1 MNGFWDN
8 DKLQIIAFQTYGTQN
23 HFYARGRALEDESI
37 DLEQKGILNLL
48 INTYKRFETDE
59 VGDTPISISLYDNTS
74 ISGVT
79 DHEGYYLVDKQVD
92 NLSKLANEEGWVKF
106 EISFADTDLKR
117 EIIHKNKFPG
127 EMLIPSTEASF
138 GVISDIDDTIL
149 HTGVVSSLKWK
160 VAINTIFTRATK
172 RLALEGAADFYHKL
186 HRGKTGKESNPIF
199 YVSHS
204 PWNLYR
210 YLELFLKTN
219 NFPKGPILL
228 RSMSSFKARNRTE
241 GVPQKQKEILNIL
254 KTYPK
259 LSFILIGDS
268 GEKDGDIYQ
277 EIASQFPNQVT
288 AIYLRSVKDSKRMLR
303 IKNLYMDFRDI
314 PYLIVEKTEDAIAHA
329 RENGFIA

>member
-1 MNGFWDN
+1 
-8 DKLQIIAFQTYGTQN
+8 
-23 HFYARGRALEDESI
+23 
-37 DLEQKGILNLL
+37 
-48 INTYKRFETDE
+48 
-59 VGDTPISISLYDNTS
+59 
-74 ISGVT
+74 
-79 DHEGYYLVDKQVD
+79 
-92 NLSKLANEEGWVKF
+92 
-106 EISFADTDLKR
+106 
-117 EIIHKNKFPG
+117 
-127 EMLIPSTEASF
+127 MLIPSTEASF

-277 EIASQFPNQVT
+277 EIASQFPQSGNSHLF
-288 AIYLRSVKDSKRMLR
+288 A
-303 IKNLYMDFRDI
+303 
-314 PYLIVEKTEDAIAHA
+314 
-329 RENGFIA
+329 